1 MKSAIIYY
9 SFTGKTTQVAEM
21 FARELG
27 EKGEVEVLKLDPLD
41 ESTNFF
47 KQGERA
53 FRKKKARLAKIKTDL
68 REFDLVC
75 FGTPVWAFG
84 PTPAMRAYLDS
95 CSGLEGKIVI
105 LFVTSGGM
113 GNEKCLREMESILM
127 PKLASLFRYLSLK
140 QSDLKDQ
147 AVILNKIKQIV

>member
-1 MKSAIIYY
+1 MRSAIVYY
-9 SFTGKTTQVAEM
+9 SLTGNTAKVAEM
-21 FARELG
+21 LAQELG
-27 EKGEVEVLKLDPLD
+27 KKGEVEVLKLNPVD

-47 KQGERA
+47 KQGSRA
-53 FRKKKARLAKIKTDL
+53 FQKKKAQLGEIKTDL

-75 FGTPVWAFG
+75 LGTPVWAFG

-95 CSGLEGKIVI
+95 CSGLEGKAII

-113 GNEKCLREMESILM
+113 GNERSLREMESIL
-127 PKLASLFRYLSLK
+127 KIKKVSSFKYLSLK

-147 AVILNKIKQIV
+147 AAILNKIQQIL